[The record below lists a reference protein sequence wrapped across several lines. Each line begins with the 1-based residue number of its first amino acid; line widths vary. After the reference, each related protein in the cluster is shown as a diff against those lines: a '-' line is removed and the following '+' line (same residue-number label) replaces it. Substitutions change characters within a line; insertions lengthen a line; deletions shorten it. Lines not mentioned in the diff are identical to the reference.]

1 MHFVLILEQLK
12 SRPLEPEGGR
22 GMRAHPSH
30 PPPYGSACLPTF
42 TSDTSP
48 QFNSLDERSGANTN
62 SYASFLSTFNHVSYL
77 RNCREVQTMY
87 CPRILFPLLSCFKGN
102 FNKLQVF
109 CPTLQKETI
118 FSTVFLVEGGWGGEG
133 LGNYPLPLRYL
144 RPCPKI
150 TVMYTATKTP
160 QPPVFGR
167 SFLVIWE
174 FYGNISGPSLL
185 QLIAWNKVER
195 CS

>member
-1 MHFVLILEQLK
+1 
-12 SRPLEPEGGR
+12 
-22 GMRAHPSH
+22 
-30 PPPYGSACLPTF
+30 
-42 TSDTSP
+42 
-48 QFNSLDERSGANTN
+48 
-62 SYASFLSTFNHVSYL
+62 
-77 RNCREVQTMY
+77 MY
-87 CPRILFPLLSCFKGN
+87 CLRILFPLLSCFKGN

-118 FSTVFLVEGGWGGEG
+118 FSTVFLVEGGWGVGGGEG
-133 LGNYPLPLRYL
+133 WATTPLPLRYL

-174 FYGNISGPSLL
+174 FYGNNSGPSLF

-195 CS
+195 CSEDSYNICLINLRSGSSSSLFVKEHLISEM